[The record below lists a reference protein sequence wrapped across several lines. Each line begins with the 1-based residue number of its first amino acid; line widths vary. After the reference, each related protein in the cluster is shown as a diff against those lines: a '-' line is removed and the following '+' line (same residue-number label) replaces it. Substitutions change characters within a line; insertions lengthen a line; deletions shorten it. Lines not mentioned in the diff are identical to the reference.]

1 VAKWIF
7 ISCPGYSIFGVALTY
22 RALGRHADA
31 LVAWERVLDFF
42 LRVLPDNHSAI
53 GEGHVWSDALRALC

>member
-1 VAKWIF
+1 M
-7 ISCPGYSIFGVALTY
+7 TY

-53 GEGHVWSDALRALC
+53 GEGHVWIDALNAFC